1 MLAVF
6 RKRPEIALFG
16 KTDRPARRMLDPVI
30 SLLDLVLRSAGV
42 SLALVLLAV
51 TGAGG
56 GWRRHPQLLAVVG
69 CAAAYVVCA
78 APALPCCASPTALPL
93 MLGAI
98 GFPFAFWCLA
108 RVVLQDERG
117 VAPSPWA
124 WLGLA
129 VLMAGGVVAGADYLE
144 LPLQWRLAGAA
155 ANKLAALL
163 FVGAALFAAWRSWE
177 GDLVEP
183 RRRLRWVLV
192 GYLGLY
198 GLVVMGAEVYLL
210 GRRPPPWIDALNV
223 LAIDL
228 SLFATLAYLLA
239 PRTLALETLFAPV
252 AGGPA
257 AAPPPAGPAGDSPAW
272 DGLLERL
279 RSLMEVDTLYR
290 DPELSVSGLAARL
303 GVADYLLRRLIH
315 DRLGHRNFAAF
326 VNGYRLREVARRLA
340 DPGLD
345 RRPVLTLALEAG
357 FGSIGPFNRQ
367 FREAYGLTPTE
378 FRARRR
384 QPAAVAAL
392 RVLP

>member
-16 KTDRPARRMLDPVI
+16 KTGRPPRRMLEPVT
-30 SLLDLVLRSAGV
+30 SLLDLVLRAAGV
-42 SLALVLLAV
+42 SLALVLLAA

-78 APALPCCASPTALPL
+78 APALPCCASPAALPL

-117 VAPSPWA
+117 VPSWA

-129 VLMAGGVVAGADYLE
+129 VLVAGGVAAGADYLA
-144 LPLQWRLAGAA
+144 LPSRWRLAGAA

-192 GYLGLY
+192 GYIGLY

-210 GRRPPPWIDALNV
+210 GRRPPAWVDAVNV

-228 SLFATLAYLLA
+228 SLLAALAYLLA
-239 PRTLALETLFAPV
+239 PRAQALETLFAPV
-252 AGGPA
+252 AAEPHC
-257 AAPPPAGPAGDSPAW
+257 APPPAAQAGDGPAW

-279 RSLMEVDTLYR
+279 RSLMEVDRLYR
-290 DPELSVSGLAARL
+290 DPELSVSALAARL

-326 VNGYRLREVARRLA
+326 VNGYRLREVAQRLA

-378 FRARRR
+378 FRARQRE
-384 QPAAVAAL
+384 PAAAAAV
-392 RVLP
+392 RAFP